1 MAELESRQKGF
12 NVGYTL
18 STNSNTRAEMKSR
31 LEAVTAAIG
40 ADWDFEPDG
49 ATDEEIKANYMMLS
63 SADAAYHAL
72 LRDEGGM
79 TFDMAGIAP
88 GHGGK
93 EVLNHDIINDI
104 TDLWN
109 ANCPDAK
116 YKKVALKGF
125 YLDTENVITKG
136 IV

>member
-49 ATDEEIKANYMMLS
+49 ATDEEIKANYGLLS

-93 EVLNHDIINDI
+93 EVLDHEIINDI

-125 YLDTENVITKG
+125 YLDTENVITHG